1 MTNYSEIFKNSLDKL
16 KSEGNYRIF
25 ADLEKLAGNFPQ
37 ALNYKDNSVSE
48 VTVWCSND
56 YLGMSQNQDVLDS
69 MTNALKKVGAGSGG
83 TRNISGT
90 NHYHVLLERE
100 LCYLHQ
106 KEAALL
112 FNSGYLAN
120 QATLSTLGKKIPNC
134 VFFSDEKNH
143 ASMIQG
149 IKNSGAKKVIFKHN
163 NLDDL
168 EKNLKKFPKS
178 QPKIIAFESVYSMD
192 GDFSPIKSICSL
204 AQKYNALTFLD
215 EVHAVGIY
223 GERGAGVAE
232 RDKVMDQ
239 VDIIQGTLAKAFG
252 VIGGYITAKKETIDF
267 VRSFSSGF
275 IFTTSLP
282 PCIAAGAYA
291 SIRHLKFSSSERE
304 KLFKVVSDLKNALKK
319 NNIPF
324 IDNKSHIIPVIIGDP
339 MLCKKASQML
349 LDDFQVYVQPIN
361 YPTVPKGEER
371 LRITASPQHTSKMIK
386 KLVTAL
392 CSVYKD
398 LEINKSMSATLEKE
412 TVTPSTPNIA
422 PSDVPAPV
430 PAPYLR

>member
-1 MTNYSEIFKNSLDKL
+1 MFNYSEIFKKSLDKL
-16 KSEGNYRIF
+16 KSEGNYRVF

-37 ALNYKDNSVSE
+37 ALNYKDNSVAE

-56 YLGMSQNQDVLDS
+56 YLGMSQNQDVLAS
-69 MTNALKKVGAGSGG
+69 MTNALNKVGAGSGG

-168 EKNLKKFPKS
+168 EKNLKKFPNS

-192 GDFSPIKSICSL
+192 GDFSPINGICNL

-392 CSVYKD
+392 CSVYKN
-398 LEINKSMSATLEKE
+398 LEINKSMSVTLEKE

-422 PSDVPAPV
+422 PSDAPAPL
-430 PAPYLR
+430 PAP

>member
-1 MTNYSEIFKNSLDKL
+1 MINYSEIFKNSLDKL

-134 VFFSDEKNH
+134 IFFSDEKNH

-178 QPKIIAFESVYSMD
+178 HPKIIAFESVYSMD

-319 NNIPF
+319 NKIPF

-392 CSVYKD
+392 CSVYEN
-398 LEINKSMSATLEKE
+398 LEINKSTSVTLEKE

-422 PSDVPAPV
+422 PSAAPAPLA
-430 PAPYLR
+430 AP

>member
-1 MTNYSEIFKNSLDKL
+1 
-16 KSEGNYRIF
+16 
-25 ADLEKLAGNFPQ
+25 
-37 ALNYKDNSVSE
+37 
-48 VTVWCSND
+48 
-56 YLGMSQNQDVLDS
+56 MSQNQDVLDS

-120 QATLSTLGKKIPNC
+120 QATLSTLGKKIPDC

-232 RDKVMDQ
+232 QDKVMDQ

-339 MLCKKASQML
+339 VLCKKASQML

-392 CSVYKD
+392 CSVYKN
-398 LEINKSMSATLEKE
+398 LEINKSMSVTLEKE

-422 PSDVPAPV
+422 PSDAPAPV
-430 PAPYLR
+430 PAFNLW

>member
-1 MTNYSEIFKNSLDKL
+1 
-16 KSEGNYRIF
+16 
-25 ADLEKLAGNFPQ
+25 
-37 ALNYKDNSVSE
+37 
-48 VTVWCSND
+48 
-56 YLGMSQNQDVLDS
+56 MSQNQDVLDS

-232 RDKVMDQ
+232 RDKVMDE

-291 SIRHLKFSSSERE
+291 SIRHLKFSSLERE

-392 CSVYKD
+392 CSVYKN
-398 LEINKSMSATLEKE
+398 LEINKSISVPLDKE
-412 TVTPSTPNIA
+412 IVAPNTPNLASCKA
-422 PSDVPAPV
+422 PAALPAP
-430 PAPYLR
+430 

>member
-1 MTNYSEIFKNSLDKL
+1 MINYLENFKKSIDKL
-16 KSEGNYRIF
+16 RSEGNYRVF

-37 ALNYKDNSVSE
+37 ALNYKDNTVSE

-56 YLGMSQNQDVLDS
+56 YLGMSQNKDVLDS
-69 MTNALKKVGAGSGG
+69 MTNALRKVGAGSGG

-120 QATLSTLGKKIPNC
+120 QATLSTLGKKLTDC

-149 IKNSGAKKVIFKHN
+149 IKNSGAKKIIFKHN

-168 EKNLKKFPKS
+168 EKNLRKFPKS

-192 GDFSPIKSICSL
+192 GDFSPIGSICSL
-204 AQKYNALTFLD
+204 AKKYNALTFLD

-232 RDKVMDQ
+232 RDNVMDQ

-252 VIGGYITAKKETIDF
+252 VVGGYITAKKETIDF

-291 SIRHLKFSSSERE
+291 SIRHLKFSSLERE
-304 KLFKVVSDLKNALKK
+304 KLFKVVSDLKNSLKK

-324 IDNKSHIIPVIIGDP
+324 IDNNSHIIPVIIGDP
-339 MLCKKASQML
+339 ILCKKASQVL

-371 LRITASPQHTSKMIK
+371 LRITASPQHTPKMIK

-392 CSVYKD
+392 CCVYKK
-398 LEINKSMSATLEKE
+398 LEINKSVSVLLDKE
-412 TVTPSTPNIA
+412 TVAPSTPNIA
-422 PSDVPAPV
+422 PSDATAPV
-430 PAPYLR
+430 PAS

>member
-134 VFFSDEKNH
+134 IFFSDEKNH

-232 RDKVMDQ
+232 RDKVMDE

-392 CSVYKD
+392 CSVYKN
-398 LEINKSMSATLEKE
+398 LEINKSMSDTLEKE

-422 PSDVPAPV
+422 PSDAPAPV
-430 PAPYLR
+430 PAP